1 MTLRKADDTVRTKYE
16 MHVVEIG
23 PLVAEFVDAKILVFF
38 KFGAPPE
45 LAEFSVLHEPGDFLE
60 EVCPGDYIVIG
71 DDQYQVTAVGEVANN
86 NIRELGHLVMKCNG
100 RTTAELPGDV
110 CVEDKALPSIRVG
123 MVIRV
128 TDGSPVQKQRR
139 KA

>member
-1 MTLRKADDTVRTKYE
+1 MQIKYE

-23 PLVAEFVDAKILVFF
+23 PLVSEFVDAKILVFF

-45 LAEFSVLHEPGDFLE
+45 LAEFSVLHEPSAFCV

-71 DDQYQVTAVGEVANN
+71 NEQYQVTAVGEVANN

-100 RTTAELPGDV
+100 RTSAELPGDV
-110 CVEDKALPSIRVG
+110 CVEDKALPQIEVGMTIRV
-123 MVIRV
+123 I
-128 TDGSPVQKQRR
+128 DGSPAQS
-139 KA
+139 